1 MLDLATAHG
10 DVIEATHKGFAFLI
24 TNGVA
29 WLIAGI
35 LALRWPVQRTATFLM
50 LMGFVT
56 VPLALALRHGLGF
69 PPYSPEN
76 PLNQLG
82 LSIAF
87 VPAVAIPAAFIA
99 YVKHPIYLPSV
110 MAAVVGGHFLPY
122 SWLYQTYVYLV
133 LGIAVSVVPS
143 ALMFALGERGFAIGP
158 LFVGVALI
166 AGALLV
172 Y

>member
-10 DVIEATHKGFAFLI
+10 AVIEAPHKGFALLI

-29 WLIAGI
+29 GRIAGI
-35 LALRWPVQRTATFLM
+35 LALRAPGHRPAPVLM
-50 LMGFVT
+50 RMACGT
-56 VPLALALRHGLGF
+56 VPLALALRHVLGF
-69 PPYSPEN
+69 PPYGPEN

-82 LSIAF
+82 LSFAF

-122 SWLYQTYVYLV
+122 SWLYQTYVYL
-133 LGIAVSVVPS
+133 
-143 ALMFALGERGFAIGP
+143 
-158 LFVGVALI
+158 
-166 AGALLV
+166 
-172 Y
+172 